1 MPTFF
6 RPGILFLCLL
16 AAGCVSTTDKFL
28 PPDTDSQQLW
38 QQQQRANNAISSW
51 ELKGKIGVRTGKKGG
66 SATLNWSYKADNQFL
81 ELYGPF
87 GGGRVHINSTPGLAV
102 LEDTKGRVIEGT
114 SAQDVLYQRLGW
126 HVPFAELVMW
136 SRGLPNEGATEIKI
150 DSSGRLKSLKQ
161 GIWFVEYQEYREVN
175 NLVLPRKLVITSL
188 PGKMEIYDD
197 DGNYIGDELSVKV
210 ILKRW
215 WNINAG

>member
-1 MPTFF
+1 
-6 RPGILFLCLL
+6 
-16 AAGCVSTTDKFL
+16 
-28 PPDTDSQQLW
+28 
-38 QQQQRANNAISSW
+38 
-51 ELKGKIGVRTGKKGG
+51 
-66 SATLNWSYKADNQFL
+66 
-81 ELYGPF
+81 
-87 GGGRVHINSTPGLAV
+87 
-102 LEDTKGRVIEGT
+102 
-114 SAQDVLYQRLGW
+114 
-126 HVPFAELVMW
+126 MW